1 MARYRILTID
11 GGGLRGVIATTMLK
25 RIVSE
30 PGLEGFLD
38 QIDLVAGTST
48 GGLIA
53 LGIANKTPLA
63 TIHNLYVERGD
74 NIFKDSL
81 LDNIRDLGK
90 IAGADYDIR
99 RLKKELI
106 PVFGTKTL
114 GELKTR
120 VLIPSF
126 DLDNGAASVQD
137 RTWKPKLWHNFVGP
151 GSDRQA
157 SVVDVGLYTSAAP
170 TYFASVDGYIDGGV
184 FANNPSMCALGQ
196 AQDVRYSPTPKIDE
210 IDLFSLGTGVTRE
223 YIPKK
228 KLDWGYAQW
237 AKPLVTLIMD
247 GVAGIA
253 DYQCQ
258 QLLREHYHRLSP
270 VLNKNYRI
278 DDHRQMGAMV
288 AFAESLDLSTTFSW
302 LKSHWN

>member
-11 GGGLRGVIATTMLK
+11 GGGLRGIIATTILK
-25 RIVSE
+25 RIVNQ
-30 PGLEGFLD
+30 PGLSGFLD
-38 QIDLVAGTST
+38 QIDLIAGTST

-53 LGIANKTPLA
+53 LAIANKTPLDS
-63 TIHNLYVERGD
+63 IHNLYLDRGD
-74 NIFKDSL
+74 NIFRDSFF
-81 LDNIRDLGK
+81 DNVRDLGR
-90 IAGADYDIR
+90 IVGADYDIK

-106 PVFGTKTL
+106 PVFGNTTL
-114 GELKTR
+114 GELKKR

-126 DLDNGAASVQD
+126 DLDNEASSVRE

-151 GSDRQA
+151 GNDRTA
-157 SVVDVGLYTSAAP
+157 TAVDVGLYTSAAP

-184 FANNPSMCALGQ
+184 YANNPSMCALGQ
-196 AQDVRYSPTPKIDE
+196 SQDVRYSPTPNMND

-237 AKPLVTLIMD
+237 AQPLVTLIMD

-253 DYQCQ
+253 DYQSQ

-270 VLNKNYRI
+270 VLDRNYRI
-278 DDHRQMGAMV
+278 DDHRQLGAMV
-288 AFAESLDLSTTFSW
+288 DFAEQVDLTDTFAW
-302 LKSHWN
+302 LAAHWT